1 MNSYETGD
9 LDQERFRGT
18 FIPYSSV
25 LLENEQNIFLEAGIC
40 RWAEELG
47 CTLKNDTEAKEMT
60 RLTDNSIRREPSPKV
75 TVAIS
80 MAVYGMALC
89 GGMLLIGLYH
99 YRAKPSWGQFLLS
112 PSVILCMVA
121 VLGLLVASGVLVRFL
136 CGSQG
141 RNRYRRYAVIMSLLV
156 IVLVGGIG
164 EAALRIAAVE
174 RHNGTFV
181 GHFRL
186 LPRQWREFVDR
197 YWAMQARASQI
208 KLFTV
213 SDDTLGWTVEP
224 NRKSEDGLNATSAEG
239 LRSATQGEVLR
250 HGLGD
255 CRVALVGDSFTFGF
269 GVRFEDSWAYRLEQL
284 LPKGCR
290 VLNFGVPG
298 YGVDQMYLRYRRDVP
313 SWKPNLVILS
323 FIDPDLDRTMSSYG
337 FLIFEKGGLPKP
349 RFVLDQGGTLN
360 IVNQPLP
367 KVEDI
372 FLLPYIHDV
381 PFIEYDQQYK
391 RTDWDRPQWCYV
403 HRSYFL
409 RFLIS
414 IYPFS
419 EKDRPFVSDADMRAL
434 NSSLLNAFVAAVHK
448 DGATPLLVYLPN
460 KRDFKKKSPWIS
472 EGLQILQNAQ
482 LEHVDL
488 TSCLKRDS
496 EPDHFI
502 TKGEEHRGHYT
513 PQANA
518 AVAACLGQIVQD
530 RLGRATAE

>member
-1 MNSYETGD
+1 
-9 LDQERFRGT
+9 
-18 FIPYSSV
+18 
-25 LLENEQNIFLEAGIC
+25 
-40 RWAEELG
+40 
-47 CTLKNDTEAKEMT
+47 MT
-60 RLTDNSIRREPSPKV
+60 RLTDNSIRSEPSPNV

-80 MAVYGMALC
+80 MAIYGMALC

-99 YRAKPSWGQFLLS
+99 YRDKPSWGQLLLS

-141 RNRYRRYAVIMSLLV
+141 RNRDRVNAVIMSLLV

-181 GHFRL
+181 GKFHL
-186 LPRQWREFVDR
+186 LPRQWREFADQQR
-197 YWAMQARASQI
+197 MMLALSKTI
-208 KLFTV
+208 G
-213 SDDTLGWTVEP
+213 DETLGWAP
-224 NRKSEDGLNATSAEG
+224 GANSKSEDGLSEISAEG

-250 HGLGD
+250 NGLGD
-255 CRVALVGDSFTFGF
+255 CRVALVGDSFTFGD

-290 VLNFGVPG
+290 VLNFGVGG
-298 YGVDQMYLRYRRDVP
+298 YGIDQMYLRYKRHVP

-323 FIDPDLDRTMSSYG
+323 FIDPDLDRTMSAYG
-337 FLIFEKGGLPKP
+337 FLVVDQVPFPLMKP
-349 RFVLDQGGTLN
+349 RFVLDQGGMLN

-367 KVEDI
+367 KAEDI
-372 FLLPYIHDV
+372 FMLPSIHNV
-381 PFIEYDQQYK
+381 PFIEYDQKYK
-391 RTDWDRPQWCYV
+391 RTDWDRPQWRAVY
-403 HRSYFL
+403 RSYFL

-414 IYPFS
+414 IYRFS

-434 NSSLLNAFVAAVHK
+434 NSSLLKAFVEAVHK

-460 KRDFKKKSPWIS
+460 KRDFKKKPPWKS

-496 EPDHFI
+496 EPNHFI
-502 TKGEEHRGHYT
+502 PKGKPHLGHYT
-513 PQANA
+513 LQANA
-518 AVAACLGQIVQD
+518 TVAACLGPIVRD
-530 RLGRATAE
+530 RLGLATAE

>member
-1 MNSYETGD
+1 LG
-9 LDQERFRGT
+9 
-18 FIPYSSV
+18 
-25 LLENEQNIFLEAGIC
+25 AGIC
-40 RWAEELG
+40 RWGEELG

-60 RLTDNSIRREPSPKV
+60 RLTDNSIRREPSPNV

-80 MAVYGMALC
+80 MAVYGMAMC
-89 GGMLLIGLYH
+89 GVMLLIGLYH
-99 YRAKPSWGQFLLS
+99 YRDKPSLGQFLLS

-121 VLGLLVASGVLVRFL
+121 VLGLLVASGVLIRFL

-141 RNRYRRYAVIMSLLV
+141 HNRDRRYAVIMSLLV
-156 IVLVGGIG
+156 IVLVGGIS

-181 GHFRL
+181 GKFRL
-186 LPRQWREFVDR
+186 LPRQWREFADQQR
-197 YWAMQARASQI
+197 TMLALSKAD
-208 KLFTV
+208 KPFTV
-213 SDDTLGWTVEP
+213 DDDTLGWTFEP
-224 NRKSEDGLNATSAEG
+224 NRKSEDGLSASSAEG

-250 HGLGD
+250 NGLGD
-255 CRVALVGDSFTFGF
+255 CRVALVGDSFTFGD

-290 VLNFGVPG
+290 VLNFGVGG
-298 YGVDQMYLRYRRDVP
+298 YGIDQMYLRYKRNVT

-323 FIDPDLDRTMSSYG
+323 FIDPDLHRTMSSYG
-337 FLIFEKGGLPKP
+337 FLIVDQSAFPFMKP

-367 KVEDI
+367 KAEDI
-372 FLLPYIHDV
+372 FMLPYIHDV
-381 PFIEYDQQYK
+381 PFIEYDQKYK
-391 RTDWDRPQWCYV
+391 RTDWDRPQWWYV

-419 EKDRPFVSDADMRAL
+419 EKDRPFVSDADL
-434 NSSLLNAFVAAVHK
+434 HSVNSSLLNAFVDAVRM

-460 KRDFKKKSPWIS
+460 KRDFKKKSPWIP
-472 EGLQILQNAQ
+472 EGLKILQNAH

-496 EPDHFI
+496 EPNHFI
-502 TKGEEHRGHYT
+502 PKGTAHGGHYT
-513 PQANA
+513 LQANA
-518 AVAACLGQIVQD
+518 TVAACLGPIVQD

>member
-1 MNSYETGD
+1 
-9 LDQERFRGT
+9 
-18 FIPYSSV
+18 
-25 LLENEQNIFLEAGIC
+25 
-40 RWAEELG
+40 
-47 CTLKNDTEAKEMT
+47 MT
-60 RLTDNSIRREPSPKV
+60 RLTDNSIRREPSPNV

-99 YRAKPSWGQFLLS
+99 YRDKPSWGQLLLS

-136 CGSQG
+136 GGSQG
-141 RNRYRRYAVIMSLLV
+141 RNRDRRYAVIMSLLV

-164 EAALRIAAVE
+164 EVALRIAAVE
-174 RHNGTFV
+174 RHHGTFV
-181 GHFRL
+181 GKFHL
-186 LPRQWREFVDR
+186 LPSQWREFADR
-197 YWAMQARASQI
+197 QRAMLALSKAGKPSM
-208 KLFTV
+208 LD
-213 SDDTLGWTVEP
+213 DDTLGWIIGP
-224 NRKSEDGLNATSAEG
+224 NRKSEDGLSASSAEG

-250 HGLGD
+250 NGLGD
-255 CRVALVGDSFTFGF
+255 CRVALVGDSFTFGD
-269 GVRFEDSWAYRLEQL
+269 GVRFEDSWANRLEQL

-290 VLNFGVPG
+290 VLNFGVGG
-298 YGVDQMYLRYRRDVP
+298 YGIDQMYLRYKRNVT

-323 FIDPDLDRTMSSYG
+323 FIDPDLHRTMSSYG
-337 FLIFEKGGLPKP
+337 FLIVDQSAFPFMKP

-367 KVEDI
+367 KAEDI
-372 FLLPYIHDV
+372 FMLPSIHDV
-381 PFIEYDQQYK
+381 PFIEYDQKYK
-391 RTDWDRPQWCYV
+391 RTDWDRPQWWYV

-419 EKDRPFVSDADMRAL
+419 EKDRPFVSDADL
-434 NSSLLNAFVAAVHK
+434 HSVNSSLLNAFVDAVRM

-460 KRDFKKKSPWIS
+460 KRDFKKKSPWIP
-472 EGLQILQNAQ
+472 EGLKILQNAH

-496 EPDHFI
+496 EPNHFI
-502 TKGEEHRGHYT
+502 AKGEAHGGHYT

-518 AVAACLGQIVQD
+518 AVAACLGPIVQD